1 MVEVIA
7 YATVPETGEGGA
19 SAIFCPGCS
28 EEHVTREVEEF
39 TREDA
44 RRGDFHRVR
53 CVRCEEVVYG
63 PTLSQDMEVEDLTSV
78 LLSGAAKDVEAVVHV
93 RDDLTGDERAELAEV
108 VQILKRIHEQTAYS
122 SDMLDLPDRAE
133 LIDDGLLPEVEG

>member
-1 MVEVIA
+1 
-7 YATVPETGEGGA
+7 
-19 SAIFCPGCS
+19 
-28 EEHVTREVEEF
+28 
-39 TREDA
+39 
-44 RRGDFHRVR
+44 
-53 CVRCEEVVYG
+53 
-63 PTLSQDMEVEDLTSV
+63 MEVEDLTSV

-133 LIDDGLLPEVEG
+133 LIDDGLLSEVEG